1 MCFSPLYLI
10 AISGLCLQRYSTTNP
25 CSPLL
30 VSPLL
35 KATCYFEKMRHP
47 LSVSIRYGKQRKGK
61 KKKKN
66 RNTLYPLVLL
76 LIIHSVSI
84 YISLGT
90 NMHSSTEQALF

>member
-61 KKKKN
+61 KKKEQKHIIPPSASFN
-66 RNTLYPLVLL
+66 HPLSKYLHL
-76 LIIHSVSI
+76 TRH
-84 YISLGT
+84 
-90 NMHSSTEQALF
+90 